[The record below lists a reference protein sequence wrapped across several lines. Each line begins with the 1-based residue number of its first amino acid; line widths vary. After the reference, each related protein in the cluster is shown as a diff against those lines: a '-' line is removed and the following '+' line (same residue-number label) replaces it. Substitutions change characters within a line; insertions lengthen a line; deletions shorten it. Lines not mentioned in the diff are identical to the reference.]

1 MKNLEDLLNLLLK
14 KPKMKCDIKI
24 QLDDEKE
31 KAITE
36 VDGNLPSILT
46 AIAMLV
52 SNLRE
57 SKVPK
62 ELIRGAVE
70 IGFDEDTKKE
80 NKKVIEKEII
90 IDNEEKA
97 KKIKKFLEELEE
109 N

>member
-1 MKNLEDLLNLLLK
+1 MKNIEELLNLLLK
-14 KPKMKCDIKI
+14 KPKMNCEIKVKI
-24 QLDDEKE
+24 DESKE
-31 KAITE
+31 EAITKIE
-36 VDGNLPSILT
+36 GSLPSVLAGISL
-46 AIAMLV
+46 LV
-52 SNLRE
+52 SKLR
-57 SKVPK
+57 KYKIPK

-70 IGFDEDTKKE
+70 VGFEEDTKKE

>member
-1 MKNLEDLLNLLLK
+1 MANLFDFLLK
-14 KPKMKCDIKI
+14 QPKMKCEIKV
-24 QLDDEKE
+24 QVDESNE
-31 KAITE
+31 EVITK

>member
-14 KPKMKCDIKI
+14 KPEMNCELKVKI
-24 QLDDEKE
+24 DESKE
-31 KAITE
+31 EAITK
-36 VDGNLPSILT
+36 VDGNLPSVL
-46 AIAMLV
+46 AGVSLLV
-52 SNLRE
+52 SKLRE
-57 SKVPK
+57 CKVPK

-70 IGFDEDTKKE
+70 IGFGEDTKKE